1 MRSTHGG
8 KLIILVSKKCIC
20 EELTMCLCRH
30 HSTTDIQHSH
40 IVSNNLIGQLGRGGK
55 SSKPSKALF
64 SNPHVAKDSSEGIRN
79 THVDVK
85 ASKAYTGGTKDAGHS
100 AVIDSKGHIWL
111 TGCDRWQQ
119 LGLGASTNGTSG
131 YTWERL
137 WQESFQRN
145 DFLLDFIKSKSG
157 ESCNDNS
164 TLIRDVAIGGDHTL
178 VLAFNQK
185 DVYSFGKGAEGQ
197 LGIVTKP
204 FVSCPTLAKELSIK
218 ESDDRK
224 IGAVC
229 AIRHCSFTLDEGGK
243 VMKRS
248 GKCRFDKDLIMN
260 AVKDC
265 IEYATVNGLLP
276 KRDEQNTNEQ

>member
-1 MRSTHGG
+1 MKS
-8 KLIILVSKKCIC
+8 SQSAW
-20 EELTMCLCRH
+20 LCH
-30 HSTTDIQHSH
+30 QPTTDIQHSH
-40 IVSNNLIGQLGRGGK
+40 IMSNNIGQLGRGGK
-55 SSKPSKALF
+55 SSKPLKAIF
-64 SNPHVAKDSSEGIRN
+64 SNPLVAKDSSEGVQN
-79 THVDVK
+79 TLVDVK

-100 AVIDSKGHIWL
+100 AVIDSEGHIWL

-119 LGLGASTNGTSG
+119 LGLGGSINGTSG
-131 YTWERL
+131 YTWEKL

-145 DFLLDFIKSKSG
+145 DFILDFMKSKSG
-157 ESCNDNS
+157 KSCNDNN

-178 VLAFNQK
+178 VLASNQK

-197 LGIVTKP
+197 LGNVAKP
-204 FVSCPTLAKELSIK
+204 FLGCPTLAKELSMK

-229 AIRHCSFTLDEGGK
+229 AIRHCSFTLDEGGE

-260 AVKDC
+260 AVNHC
-265 IEYATVNGLLP
+265 IENAVVHGLLP
-276 KRDEQNTNEQ
+276 KRYE